1 MVTIT
6 GGELVVR
13 TLLAAKVRH
22 VFGLHGAHLETIFQ
36 SLARHGVP
44 IIDTRHEVAAGHAAE
59 GYARATR
66 GLGVAMVTAG
76 PGFTNV
82 VTSLANAY
90 LDRTPVLYLSGS
102 AALRDAESNTLQAGI
117 DQVAIARPITK
128 WAHQITTPLQIPR
141 LVAQAIRLA
150 TSAPTGP
157 VLLDLPMDVLTA
169 QTEEDSAPTRANVVL
184 DSPAAPTSA
193 AVDSAMELLLNAK
206 RPIVM
211 VGPGAWQADAGE
223 ELRRFVEHAGIP
235 AFSDFQAHGLLP
247 SSHALWGGTYHKLS
261 ELTASD
267 ARPDVVLALGVRF
280 GLFTMGVSD
289 RLVPGGAKLIH
300 VEADAKEIGRLRDA
314 HVAIVADSRETLK
327 ALNERMGLGTS
338 AITGS
343 VAGSRSTG
351 GGTVAR
357 APFRWPDFSAWQKIV
372 RDAKAARLA
381 RHREQY
387 ARTSSRIHPYQ
398 AVTAI
403 ADALPPDTLVI
414 GDGAESYHWFN
425 EVVRQEHA
433 GSYITHGFLGAVGFG
448 LGLSLGAQVAYPKR
462 PVLCLVGDGA
472 IGFTIAE
479 FDTMVRHGLP
489 IVVVVMNNRSW
500 AASQHFQEIV
510 SGSENVR
517 STRLGEAR
525 YHDVAK
531 AFGAN
536 GLHITKLE
544 ELGTALKGAFASGK
558 PTCLN
563 VEIDVSPIPPEIE
576 LLMARHN

>member
-1 MVTIT
+1 MATVT

-13 TLLAAKVRH
+13 TLLGANVRH
-22 VFGLHGAHLETIFQ
+22 VFGLHGAHLETLFQ
-36 SLARHGVP
+36 SLARHGVA

-82 VTSLANAY
+82 ITSLANAY
-90 LDRTPVLYLSGS
+90 LDRTPVLYLTGS
-102 AALRDAESNTLQAGI
+102 AALRDVESNTLQAGI

-128 WAHQITTPLQIPR
+128 WAHQITTPSQIPR

-157 VLLDLPMDVLTA
+157 VLLDLPIDVLTA
-169 QTEEDSAPTRANVVL
+169 AVEEETAKIPRNEVV
-184 DSPAAPTSA
+184 DSPAAPVARAVA
-193 AVDSAMELLLNAK
+193 AAIELLQSAK

-211 VGPGAWQADAGE
+211 VGPGAWQSDAGP
-223 ELRRFVEHAGIP
+223 ELRAFVERAGIP
-235 AFSDFQAHGLLP
+235 VFSDFQAHGLLP

-280 GLFTMGVSD
+280 GLFTMGISD
-289 RLVPGGAKLIH
+289 RLVPSGAKLIH
-300 VEADAKEIGRLRDA
+300 VEVDPKEIGRLRDA
-314 HVAIVADSRETLK
+314 HVAIVADSRETLR
-327 ALNERMGLGTS
+327 ALNAHAT
-338 AITGS
+338 AQ
-343 VAGSRSTG
+343 
-351 GGTVAR
+351 
-357 APFRWPDFSAWQKIV
+357 RWPDFAHWQKTIQE
-372 RDAKAARLA
+372 AKAARLA

-387 ARTSSRIHPYQ
+387 ARSTTAIHPYH

-403 ADALPPDTLVI
+403 ADSLPPDTIVV
-414 GDGAESYHWFN
+414 GDGAESYHWLN
-425 EVVRQEHA
+425 EVIRQERA
-433 GSYITHGFLGAVGFG
+433 GNYITHGFLGAVGFG
-448 LGLSLGAQVAYPKR
+448 LGLSLGAQVAHPKR

-479 FDTMVRHGLP
+479 FDTMTRHALP
-489 IVVVVMNNRSW
+489 IVVVIMNNRSW

-510 SGSENVR
+510 SGREHVLG
-517 STRLGEAR
+517 TRLGDAR

-531 AFGAN
+531 AFGAA
-536 GLHITKLE
+536 GVHVTKLE
-544 ELGTALKGAFASGK
+544 DLAPAIKAAFASGK
-558 PTCLN
+558 PTCIN
-563 VEIDVSPIPPEIE
+563 VEIDVTPIPPEIE